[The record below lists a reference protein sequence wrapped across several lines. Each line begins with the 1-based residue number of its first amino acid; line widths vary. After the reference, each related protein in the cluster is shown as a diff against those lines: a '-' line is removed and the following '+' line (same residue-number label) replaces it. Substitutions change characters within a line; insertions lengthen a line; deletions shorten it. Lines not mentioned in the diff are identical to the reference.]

1 MLVLGEVAG
10 GVTGLPATTL
20 SALSASTIM
29 RQRGQVKA
37 FASGPTGV
45 PVAAGVRL
53 QERQTSMVSFL
64 EVGVHGKA

>member
-1 MLVLGEVAG
+1 
-10 GVTGLPATTL
+10 
-20 SALSASTIM
+20 M

>member
-10 GVTGLPATTL
+10 GVAGLPATTL
-20 SALSASTIM
+20 PASTIIM

-45 PVAAGVRL
+45 PVAASVRL

-64 EVGVHGKA
+64 EVGVHGTA

>member
-1 MLVLGEVAG
+1 MLGEVAG

-20 SALSASTIM
+20 PASTIM